1 MRYLISP
8 VVDFL
13 HCIKIPD
20 YTISS
25 IKLKYV
31 QKKQPVEKRKGVW
44 NKEQY
49 YWTNEGSTHYVHYP
63 RKDYETRQSDW
74 LPDNTLFIIKYWY
87 NNRKYVYMTRD
98 KNHSWPPAEP
108 KDVKF
113 RLPIIKVVIV
123 KNDNTIECITK
134 KFKKAAGPYGNFF
147 NQPVTPYDIIDI
159 VEFQCMVMVNVMN
172 MTYKFNNDEI
182 IQLP

>member
-1 MRYLISP
+1 
-8 VVDFL
+8 
-13 HCIKIPD
+13 
-20 YTISS
+20 
-25 IKLKYV
+25 
-31 QKKQPVEKRKGVW
+31 
-44 NKEQY
+44 
-49 YWTNEGSTHYVHYP
+49 
-63 RKDYETRQSDW
+63 
-74 LPDNTLFIIKYWY
+74 
-87 NNRKYVYMTRD
+87 MTRD

-113 RLPIIKVVIV
+113 SLPIIKFVIV